1 VIVRFLFGAGEAGGF
16 PNTARVLSRWFPG
29 KARGPAQGIVV
40 ASAQVGGAVSPV
52 VAAYLIEL
60 TGWRWTFV
68 IFGLIGVVWALAFYT
83 WFRDEPTEHRGT
95 NEAERRL
102 LERNGAVSGTEH
114 QPIPWSIVLSSPNLW
129 LLGGAMNCGAFA
141 FYMYVSWFPKYLE
154 SARGVD
160 PIWSGWLSSS
170 ILAGGAIGCLLGGYI
185 GNWVLAV
192 VGNRRI
198 ARRIIGCG
206 GFSVAALSLLLG
218 VWCDSPTATSLLTA
232 MALLAGQVQLTA
244 WWGTA
249 ADISGNHLGAMFGLM
264 NSMGGFAAFGSQ
276 VFFGWFGDWMATMGY
291 EGRAKW
297 DPAFVVYAVVYA
309 IGAFLW
315 LFIDANRSIVER
327 AEKGDS
333 I

>member
-1 VIVRFLFGAGEAGGF
+1 
-16 PNTARVLSRWFPG
+16 
-29 KARGPAQGIVV
+29 
-40 ASAQVGGAVSPV
+40 
-52 VAAYLIEL
+52 
-60 TGWRWTFV
+60 
-68 IFGLIGVVWALAFYT
+68 
-83 WFRDEPTEHRGT
+83 
-95 NEAERRL
+95 
-102 LERNGAVSGTEH
+102 
-114 QPIPWSIVLSSPNLW
+114 VLSSPNLW